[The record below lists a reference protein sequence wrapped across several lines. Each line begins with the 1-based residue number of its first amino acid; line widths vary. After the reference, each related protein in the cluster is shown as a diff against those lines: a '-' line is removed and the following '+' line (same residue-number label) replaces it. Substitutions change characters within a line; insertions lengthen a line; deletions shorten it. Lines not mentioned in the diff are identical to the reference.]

1 MVICHSVTI
10 LVTERSQIWNRLS
23 PEDSALMKLDLMNAF
38 NYLRKDF
45 LLEAARDIQE
55 LSRPAHAVNSNRALL
70 SYGSKIIL
78 PEEGNTQLS
87 LVPPP
92 IIIKL
97 RSVLRIEYLEDL
109 SLGGSQEADIR
120 LIA

>member
-10 LVTERSQIWNRLS
+10 LVTERSQMWNRLS

-38 NYLRKDF
+38 NSMRKDF

-78 PEEGNTQLS
+78 LEEGNTQLS
-87 LVPPP
+87 L
-92 IIIKL
+92 
-97 RSVLRIEYLEDL
+97 VLRIEYLEDL

-120 LIA
+120 FIA